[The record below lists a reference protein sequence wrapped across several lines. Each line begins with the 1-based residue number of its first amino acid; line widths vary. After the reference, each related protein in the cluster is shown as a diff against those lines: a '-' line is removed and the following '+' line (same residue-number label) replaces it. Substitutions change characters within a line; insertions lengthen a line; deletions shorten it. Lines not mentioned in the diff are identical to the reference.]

1 MSNEIGNRIREA
13 RVQAG
18 LKQKELAEKIGV
30 SESRVS
36 QYEKGSQNPR
46 IGTLL
51 KIANALEISVQYLCG
66 DQWESI
72 NYEARNEL
80 DSPFRKYLWSLG
92 YRVVRA
98 DKPKPVGKIEMQVQF
113 GYIVI
118 SSDNQKTVF
127 TKEQFEAFE
136 KAIAD
141 SVNYQI
147 WQQQQ
152 NNK

>member
-51 KIANALEISVQYLCG
+51 KIADALGISV
-66 DQWESI
+66 
-72 NYEARNEL
+72 
-80 DSPFRKYLWSLG
+80 
-92 YRVVRA
+92 
-98 DKPKPVGKIEMQVQF
+98 
-113 GYIVI
+113 
-118 SSDNQKTVF
+118 
-127 TKEQFEAFE
+127 
-136 KAIAD
+136 
-141 SVNYQI
+141 
-147 WQQQQ
+147 
-152 NNK
+152 

>member
-1 MSNEIGNRIREA
+1 
-13 RVQAG
+13 
-18 LKQKELAEKIGV
+18 
-30 SESRVS
+30 
-36 QYEKGSQNPR
+36 
-46 IGTLL
+46 
-51 KIANALEISVQYLCG
+51 
-66 DQWESI
+66 
-72 NYEARNEL
+72 
-80 DSPFRKYLWSLG
+80 
-92 YRVVRA
+92 VRA

-152 NNK
+152 NKK

>member
-51 KIANALEISVQYLCG
+51 KIADALEISVQYLCG

-72 NYEARNEL
+72 NM
-80 DSPFRKYLWSLG
+80 KQ
-92 YRVVRA
+92 
-98 DKPKPVGKIEMQVQF
+98 EMNLIHRLENIF
-113 GYIVI
+113 GHWVIVL
-118 SSDNQKTVF
+118 
-127 TKEQFEAFE
+127 
-136 KAIAD
+136 
-141 SVNYQI
+141 
-147 WQQQQ
+147 
-152 NNK
+152 

>member
-51 KIANALEISVQYLCG
+51 KIADAL
-66 DQWESI
+66 D
-72 NYEARNEL
+72 EL

>member
-51 KIANALEISVQYLCG
+51 KIADALEISVQYLCG

-80 DSPFRKYLWSLG
+80 DSPFRKYLWALG

>member
-51 KIANALEISVQYLCG
+51 KIADALEISVQYLCG

-98 DKPKPVGKIEMQVQF
+98 DKPKPVGKIQVQF

>member
-51 KIANALEISVQYLCG
+51 KIADALEISVQYLCG

-80 DSPFRKYLWSLG
+80 DSAFRKYLWSLG

-152 NNK
+152 NKK

>member
-51 KIANALEISVQYLCG
+51 KIADALEISVQYLCG

-80 DSPFRKYLWSLG
+80 DSPLRKYLWSLG

-152 NNK
+152 NKK